1 MNSYLFWGSVS
12 SLFFLSAVPAIGHQ
26 LWVIYARKRLR
37 ARGELKAEATQSI
50 SVNQVFSSYC
60 GVYSFFL
67 FGVVLDP
74 PDIFLTIPRFVAA
87 VLLYWVLSEIYRERR
102 DRSSRLALWAC
113 TISALIPIALV
124 IAGVRTSTGSRSVSE
139 GIVLA
144 ATVMMAQG
152 CLAQYRM
159 LRRAGHRGAVSL
171 PMHAMLYG
179 KDFSGL
185 MFGLQLG
192 AGAWSII
199 FMHASNL
206 VMRFPI
212 LYAYLRLPK

>member
-1 MNSYLFWGSVS
+1 MVFRGIHMNSYLFWGSVS

-102 DRSSRLALWAC
+102 YRRLF
-113 TISALIPIALV
+113 
-124 IAGVRTSTGSRSVSE
+124 R
-139 GIVLA
+139 
-144 ATVMMAQG
+144 
-152 CLAQYRM
+152 
-159 LRRAGHRGAVSL
+159 
-171 PMHAMLYG
+171 
-179 KDFSGL
+179 
-185 MFGLQLG
+185 
-192 AGAWSII
+192 
-199 FMHASNL
+199 
-206 VMRFPI
+206 
-212 LYAYLRLPK
+212 